1 MWSVAAGTGKDKKV
15 DKLDTIKLAVDD
27 GQEVEF
33 FVLEQTQL
41 MGIRYYLVMPSKT
54 QEDECYILKESAEG
68 TDDRF
73 SEVTFVDDEEE
84 LEVLYPVF
92 RELLEDSDMEV
103 EF

>member
-1 MWSVAAGTGKDKKV
+1 M
-15 DKLDTIKLAVDD
+15 DTIKLTVDD
-27 GQEVEF
+27 GEDVEF

-41 MGIRYYLVMPSKT
+41 MGVHYYLVMPSGT

-68 TDDRF
+68 TDDVF
-73 SEVTFVDDEEE
+73 SEVTFVEDEEE

-92 RELLEDSDMEV
+92 KELLEDSDMEV